1 MREVLPRL
9 IWIGN
14 ARDGRDVSEVISREI
29 AAVVDLAMEE
39 APAHFPREIIYC
51 RFPLLDGAGNSSS
64 VLQVAVRTLAR
75 LIETGTPTLV
85 TCGGG
90 MSRSPALV
98 AAGLAVA
105 NGGAPDDW
113 LKQIAADGPHDVAPA
128 LWNDVRRFADEA
140 KGKITP

>member
-1 MREVLPRL
+1 MREILPRL
-9 IWIGN
+9 VWIGN

-39 APAHFPREIIYC
+39 APAQFPREIIYC
-51 RFPLLDGAGNSSS
+51 RFPLIDGAGNSPSL
-64 VLQVAVRTLAR
+64 LQLAMRTLAR
-75 LIETGTPTLV
+75 LIETSTPTLV

-105 NGGAPDDW
+105 KGGAADDW
-113 LKQIAADGPHDVAPA
+113 LKQIAAAGPHDVAPA

-140 KGKITP
+140 RREKSP

>member
-9 IWIGN
+9 VWIGN
-14 ARDGRDVSEVISREI
+14 ARDGRDVAEVISREI

-39 APAHFPREIIYC
+39 APAKFPREIIYC
-51 RFPLLDGAGNSSS
+51 RFPLIDGAGNSPAM
-64 VLQVAVRTLAR
+64 LQLAVRTLAR

-98 AAGLAVA
+98 AAALAMA

-113 LKQIAADGPHDVAPA
+113 LKQIAAAGPHDVAPA
-128 LWNDVRRFADEA
+128 LWNDLRRLTS
-140 KGKITP
+140 KL